1 MRCNDC
7 NRFTHLKAV
16 SSICEKCQ
24 KFFRN
29 KNYYNNCKSK
39 ISNKENENTGS
50 TEDIIDKIKAIAPN
64 LKQNQITLIHSQIVA
79 SNTSKQGLRWD
90 KNVICIA
97 LSLYNRNP
105 AAYRDLTQNNWLHLP
120 SESLLQRYKNA
131 VHQRSGIFHDM
142 MSWMSSE
149 AKSQSLPM
157 SGYYGGLILDE
168 MAIQEDLQIVNTKNE
183 TKFIGL
189 SDSGTHIKEMQ
200 KLNSGK
206 VECELANH
214 VLQFVFSGLTGF
226 RWPFANFPN
235 TQAPPA
241 DIFHTFWAS
250 VDALY
255 NWGFQ
260 PIYSSLDGSANNRA
274 FVKMHFPDSNPSEHN
289 MIAKCYKNPTRT
301 MIFLMDPSHLIK
313 KIRNSVLS
321 SGFLSSHQRLLTLN
335 GHFIIWKMWVDAY
348 QWDCTNSFRIH
359 HKLTDEHIF
368 PNNAQKMRNKF
379 AFETLDSEMLNL
391 MTCYSQTL
399 NAAGQA
405 EMASVLQFLKYT
417 SSIVSLFTDSRPIKD
432 IHDARLKSFSEVYS
446 FFKAWESEHLQSD
459 EKNKRHKSLVT
470 METREDI
477 DFTYYGFMSLV
488 KKTLFELKIEI
499 VPSRINSD
507 IIENIFCQQ
516 RALYHGANT
525 NPIYNEYRT
534 GINSIILGQTTTS
547 TKSNAGKHS
556 AKPFALSLPSKR
568 PKLN

>member
-1 MRCNDC
+1 
-7 NRFTHLKAV
+7 
-16 SSICEKCQ
+16 
-24 KFFRN
+24 
-29 KNYYNNCKSK
+29 
-39 ISNKENENTGS
+39 
-50 TEDIIDKIKAIAPN
+50 
-64 LKQNQITLIHSQIVA
+64 
-79 SNTSKQGLRWD
+79 
-90 KNVICIA
+90 
-97 LSLYNRNP
+97 
-105 AAYRDLTQNNWLHLP
+105 
-120 SESLLQRYKNA
+120 
-131 VHQRSGIFHDM
+131 
-142 MSWMSSE
+142 
-149 AKSQSLPM
+149 
-157 SGYYGGLILDE
+157 
-168 MAIQEDLQIVNTKNE
+168 
-183 TKFIGL
+183 
-189 SDSGTHIKEMQ
+189 
-200 KLNSGK
+200 
-206 VECELANH
+206 
-214 VLQFVFSGLTGF
+214 
-226 RWPFANFPN
+226 
-235 TQAPPA
+235 
-241 DIFHTFWAS
+241 
-250 VDALY
+250 
-255 NWGFQ
+255 
-260 PIYSSLDGSANNRA
+260 
-274 FVKMHFPDSNPSEHN
+274 
-289 MIAKCYKNPTRT
+289 
-301 MIFLMDPSHLIK
+301 
-313 KIRNSVLS
+313 
-321 SGFLSSHQRLLTLN
+321 
-335 GHFIIWKMWVDAY
+335 MWVDAY

-525 NPIYNEYRT
+525 NPNYNEYRT